1 MLVEG
6 LAAGAAG
13 SKFKIFSMQS
23 GTGNLIDNLFMS
35 NVQYRG
41 AIDGNPDNSIS
52 FKALYGSSAENRK
65 FEPSQANRLVRSL
78 DPSKAYFW
86 KWTWGSEVRLLVQE
100 GIGGGTVY
108 NYSVPTA
115 GTYAPSPHY
124 AYLGANTAGQ
134 SRFEEGSRPGAI
146 IRQVWISDKPRP
158 DTLGNALD

>member
-1 MLVEG
+1 
-6 LAAGAAG
+6 
-13 SKFKIFSMQS
+13 
-23 GTGNLIDNLFMS
+23 MS

-52 FKALYGSSAENRK
+52 FKALYGSFADNRK
-65 FEPSQANRLVRSL
+65 FEPSQANRLVRLL

-100 GIGGGTVY
+100 GIGGATVY
-108 NYSVPTA
+108 NYSVAHGGHLRSVAALRVSRRKHRRT
-115 GTYAPSPHY
+115 
-124 AYLGANTAGQ
+124 GALRRGLAARGV
-134 SRFEEGSRPGAI
+134 